1 MIPRIDGILCDPPY
15 GIRAGARKTCS
26 QQGEHPPLEIR
37 EGHIPRTEQ
46 YDPDDVLVDLLDVA
60 SRTLVLGG
68 RIAYLLPTF
77 GEHKEKEVPE
87 HPCLEFISNS
97 EEKLQTN
104 VSRRLI
110 TMKKVKEY
118 EIGKE
123 MEYKQFCRESIKRN
137 HISYQNLKERK

>member
-1 MIPRIDGILCDPPY
+1 MNRIDGILCDPPY

-77 GEHKEKEVPE
+77 GEYV
-87 HPCLEFISNS
+87 
-97 EEKLQTN
+97 
-104 VSRRLI
+104 
-110 TMKKVKEY
+110 KKYRMSV
-118 EIGKE
+118 
-123 MEYKQFCRESIKRN
+123 
-137 HISYQNLKERK
+137 